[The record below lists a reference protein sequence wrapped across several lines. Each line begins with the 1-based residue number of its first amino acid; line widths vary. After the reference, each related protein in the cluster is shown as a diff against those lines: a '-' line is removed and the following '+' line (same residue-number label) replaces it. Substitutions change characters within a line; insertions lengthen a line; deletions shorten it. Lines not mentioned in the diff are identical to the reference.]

1 MNSYLRSFLVASAVA
16 LGVSATS
23 TFAQTATP
31 VALKEMRGGGGHGMH
46 DGGPRQWLRRL
57 DLSEAQRDQVFKI
70 FHDQAPALREQ
81 AKAARQASQELHQSA
96 LSGSFDRARA
106 RQLADAQAKALS
118 EMALLRADTMSR
130 VVALLTPEQ
139 RQKLQQHNERR
150 GQRSQRG

>member
-1 MNSYLRSFLVASAVA
+1 MNSYLRSFLLASALA

-31 VALKEMRGGGGHGMH
+31 VAQKDMRGGGHGMH

-70 FHDQAPALREQ
+70 LHDQAPAIREQ
-81 AKAARQASQELHQSA
+81 AKAARRAGQELRQAA
-96 LSGSFDRARA
+96 LSGGFDRARA
-106 RQLADAQAKALS
+106 RQLADVQAKALS